1 MFYMFN
7 FVNNGDGIGLGL
19 KPDQLKIHYENDW
32 N

>member
-1 MFYMFN
+1 MFN

-19 KPDQLKIHYENDW
+19 KHDQLKIQYENDW